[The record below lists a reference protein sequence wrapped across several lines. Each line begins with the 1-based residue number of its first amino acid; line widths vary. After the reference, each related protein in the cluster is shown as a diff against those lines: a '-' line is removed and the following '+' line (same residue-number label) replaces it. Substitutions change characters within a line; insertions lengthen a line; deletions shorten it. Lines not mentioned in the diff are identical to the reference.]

1 MPARV
6 HPIVCPY
13 SVTNVM
19 AYYVDAPTPALI
31 DTGGAGHPPGPIRAA
46 LRARGADLD
55 TIEAILNT
63 HGHWDHAGGN
73 AAFRAGAT
81 IHRLGAP
88 LLRDRNAHLD
98 GYYTMAARAMEQPEE
113 VARLDAALD
122 AAIGRQTEPARLIED
137 GDTIDLGDGVVFR
150 TIHAPGHSAD
160 MTALYWEREGVLIAG
175 DAAQGTGSRV
185 GSGPLYFHSVRDAR
199 ASIARLREVP
209 FATLHVSHPFGR
221 LGGGERATT
230 FDRAGGLA
238 FLDESLAALDAI
250 EEALRAAQRAQPAAA
265 FPDLARAAA
274 GELRRAGRWPLA
286 VNPAT
291 GMPDNLAPTLYVMWR
306 EGGETSDE

>member
-1 MPARV
+1 MPDRI

-13 SVTNVM
+13 SVTHVM
-19 AYYVDAPTPALI
+19 AYYVDAPTPTLI
-31 DTGGAGHPPGPIRAA
+31 DTGGAEHPPGPIREA

-55 TIEAILNT
+55 GIVSIVNT

-88 LLRDRNAHLD
+88 LLRDHRAHLD
-98 GYYTMAARAMEQPEE
+98 GYYTMAARVMEQPAE
-113 VARLDAALD
+113 VARLNDALG
-122 AAIGRQTEPARLIED
+122 AAIGPPTEPARLIED
-137 GDTIDLGDGVVFR
+137 GDTIDLGGGVAFR
-150 TIHAPGHSAD
+150 AIHAPGHSAD

-238 FLDESLAALDAI
+238 FLADSLAALDI
-250 EEALRAAQRAQPAAA
+250 MEEALRAARDAQPDAG

-274 GELRRAGRWPLA
+274 AELQRAGRWPLT

-291 GMPDNLAPTLYVMWR
+291 GMPDNLAPTLYVIWR
-306 EGGETSDE
+306 EGGE